1 MANWLISVLLELKW
15 STIKKNRY
23 FLHKITG
30 KAPSKR
36 TTLAR
41 VVATDVYL
49 DQIWRFIVQYVSE
62 ARWKLELG
70 TICKGSCNAWPTS
83 EKVSQF
89 TGN

>member
-1 MANWLISVLLELKW
+1 MANLLTSALLQIKWLA
-15 STIKKNRY
+15 IKKERY
-23 FLHKITG
+23 FLYKITG

-41 VVATDVYL
+41 VVATDVHL